1 MNQSYITI
9 FFRTLFVVSLT
20 AGSAAAVYYS
30 FPLTYPFL
38 IALILSTTIH
48 PVVDYLDKVT
58 GFPRTLNVIG
68 VLAFF
73 LLAAFGVL
81 TIVVAEIVTG
91 TAYLAKTLP
100 PHISTFISYCEKL
113 FTTHIQPLYHEL
125 TVLFHE
131 LETNQQASIVTHIQ
145 TLGDSAAKNAGLLLS
160 HILEMIPKFFAL
172 LPNTAAVLIFS
183 LLATFFMTKDW
194 HKLKA
199 VLVSVLPDRITANG
213 KAISSEL
220 KKAMTGF
227 IKAQA
232 VLVFLTMVIVFIG
245 LSLLKV
251 EHAATIAFL
260 IGLVDLLPYLGAGSV
275 FVPWILYLSI
285 TGQLP
290 QAIGIGVL
298 YIVVLVQRQLTE
310 PKILSKSIGI
320 DPLATLIALFAGFKL
335 FGFLGLIAG
344 PAVLVVIQAFITTGA
359 LKEIWSY
366 ITVQQK

>member
-1 MNQSYITI
+1 MFQ
-9 FFRTLFVVSLT
+9 
-20 AGSAAAVYYS
+20 
-30 FPLTYPFL
+30 
-38 IALILSTTIH
+38 
-48 PVVDYLDKVT
+48 
-58 GFPRTLNVIG
+58 
-68 VLAFF
+68 
-73 LLAAFGVL
+73 
-81 TIVVAEIVTG
+81 
-91 TAYLAKTLP
+91 
-100 PHISTFISYCEKL
+100 
-113 FTTHIQPLYHEL
+113 
-125 TVLFHE
+125 E
-131 LETNQQASIVTHIQ
+131 LETNQQASIVIHIQ

-160 HILEMIPKFFAL
+160 HILEMIPRFFAL

-199 VLVSVLPDRITANG
+199 MLVLILPDRVTANS

-232 VLVFLTMVIVFIG
+232 VLVFITMVIVFIG

-290 QAIGIGVL
+290 QAIGIGIL
-298 YIVVLVQRQLTE
+298 YLVVLIQRQLTE

-344 PAVLVVIQAFITTGA
+344 PAVLVIIQAFITTGA

>member
-1 MNQSYITI
+1 
-9 FFRTLFVVSLT
+9 
-20 AGSAAAVYYS
+20 
-30 FPLTYPFL
+30 
-38 IALILSTTIH
+38 
-48 PVVDYLDKVT
+48 
-58 GFPRTLNVIG
+58 
-68 VLAFF
+68 
-73 LLAAFGVL
+73 
-81 TIVVAEIVTG
+81 
-91 TAYLAKTLP
+91 
-100 PHISTFISYCEKL
+100 
-113 FTTHIQPLYHEL
+113 
-125 TVLFHE
+125 
-131 LETNQQASIVTHIQ
+131 
-145 TLGDSAAKNAGLLLS
+145 
-160 HILEMIPKFFAL
+160 
-172 LPNTAAVLIFS
+172 
-183 LLATFFMTKDW
+183 

-199 VLVSVLPDRITANG
+199 MLVLILPDRVTANS

-232 VLVFLTMVIVFIG
+232 VLVFITMVIVFIG

-290 QAIGIGVL
+290 QAIGIGIL
-298 YIVVLVQRQLTE
+298 YLVVLIQRQLTE

-344 PAVLVVIQAFITTGA
+344 PAVLVIIQAFITTGA

>member
-1 MNQSYITI
+1 M
-9 FFRTLFVVSLT
+9 
-20 AGSAAAVYYS
+20 
-30 FPLTYPFL
+30 
-38 IALILSTTIH
+38 
-48 PVVDYLDKVT
+48 
-58 GFPRTLNVIG
+58 
-68 VLAFF
+68 
-73 LLAAFGVL
+73 
-81 TIVVAEIVTG
+81 
-91 TAYLAKTLP
+91 
-100 PHISTFISYCEKL
+100 
-113 FTTHIQPLYHEL
+113 FTTHIQPLYNEL
-125 TVLFHE
+125 SLLFQE

-160 HILEMIPKFFAL
+160 HILEMIPRFFAL
-172 LPNTAAVLIFS
+172 LPNTAAVLIF

-199 VLVSVLPDRITANG
+199 MLVSILPGRVTANS

-232 VLVFLTMVIVFIG
+232 VLVFITMVIVFIG

-298 YIVVLVQRQLTE
+298 YLVVLIQRQLTE

-344 PAVLVVIQAFITTGA
+344 PAVLVIIQAFITTGA